1 MYTTTCVHLLPYY
14 THRTHTAP
22 SYNLGIRIPPSKRID
37 SAFMMGDS
45 TKNFTNSANSDGTPN
60 RSVGNTCAFFKLSP
74 TRAPAGVLKPAVKG
88 VAMIPGMMV
97 LILTPLDPMSLSNK
111 KRKQQ
116 QKQVSPGVTTT
127 TPTGMSQAY
136 LAMGNAIPT
145 TPALLAL

>member
-1 MYTTTCVHLLPYY
+1 
-14 THRTHTAP
+14 
-22 SYNLGIRIPPSKRID
+22 
-37 SAFMMGDS
+37 
-45 TKNFTNSANSDGTPN
+45 
-60 RSVGNTCAFFKLSP
+60 VGNTCAFFKLSP

-116 QKQVSPGVTTT
+116 QQKQVSPGVTTPTPAATKSSAPPQVVT
-127 TPTGMSQAY
+127 TTTTTMSQAY